1 MAKKRAN
8 GEGTVRQ
15 LPSGKWQ
22 AQYMDGWKPDGRKNV
37 KTWTRDTQRKAL
49 KAMQDYIKD
58 KENGLLTG
66 KEIAFADWAEECLEN
81 RKDNIGTATYE
92 NYRYMLKHLKAY
104 FGRKK
109 LADIKTKDV
118 EMFLTKLRL
127 DGLSDS
133 LQSKCKSMLSQIFD
147 KAIANDILIKNP
159 AKYAEKIKKGPQK
172 EKEAFTVDEFSL
184 LMANLPENW
193 IGWSIRL
200 MLCTGM
206 RTQELLALEPR
217 FIAEDG
223 SYIEIRQAVKRE
235 KGTAV
240 IGPPKSR
247 DSERIV
253 LVPEKVQ
260 YCARLLRDTTDRF
273 IWESPKKPG
282 MPCNPSHFRDQ
293 FKKTL
298 EAIEGVRVLTPHC
311 CRHTYVS
318 QMQMLGVD
326 LATIQS
332 IVGHADVDMTKHYLH
347 VQDPVR
353 LAAIE
358 KFSNAFSEHPKASHL
373 NVLDFLESS

>member
-37 KTWTRDTQRKAL
+37 KSWTRDTQRKAL

-159 AKYAEKIKKGPQK
+159 AKYAEKIKIGPQK

-282 MPCNPSHFRDQ
+282 HPCNPSHFSNQ
-293 FKKTL
+293 YEK
-298 EAIEGVRVLTPHC
+298 AISSVEGVRYLTPHS
-311 CRHTYVS
+311 CRHTYVTLLMS
-318 QMQMLGVD
+318 TNTDVR
-326 LATIQS
+326 TIQS
-332 IVGHADVDMTKHYLH
+332 FAGHADMKMTLHYSH
-347 VQDPVR
+347 
-353 LAAIE
+353 AE
-358 KFSNAFSEHPKASHL
+358 KNARQRAVEQFIDAFL
-373 NVLDFLESS
+373 NRQEETTQTIWTE